1 MDKRD
6 EAFFADDSEAML
18 PEPSLG
24 ELSEL
29 ALKPEQPQ
37 PEAG

>member
-6 EAFFADDSEAML
+6 EAFFADDSEAEL
-18 PEPSLG
+18 PEPSLA
-24 ELSEL
+24 ELVD
-29 ALKPEQPQ
+29 ALKADAPQ

>member
-6 EAFFADDSEAML
+6 EAFFADDNEAEL
-18 PEPSLG
+18 PEPSLA
-24 ELSEL
+24 ETREMTKYREPL
-29 ALKPEQPQ
+29 Q

>member
-6 EAFFADDSEAML
+6 EAFFADDNEAEL
-18 PEPSLG
+18 PEPSLA
-24 ELSEL
+24 ETREMNP
-29 ALKPEQPQ
+29 KFERQQ